1 MAKRNVQTIAA
12 LVAAIV
18 FIAVIYLLYTGKWC
32 ISSSSSDEG
41 YSACAQHPFGN
52 QPAPGS
58 FPSDVHIAK
67 LRKMA
72 ASNPAGQ
79 FLFNV
84 LMGNGNNGNPGL
96 PQFGLLFCVYTPR
109 MFTGCDD
116 VRPQLANMKLSSD
129 RAKMV
134 MSKLLRSMNN
144 LVNFYYQN
152 GISDPCNRMNLFVQH
167 VQPIRNYI
175 SQISSALANLIP
187 MTVTG
192 EVSLSSQ

>member
-1 MAKRNVQTIAA
+1 MAKRNVQTMVA

-18 FIAVIYLLYTGKWC
+18 FIAVIYLVYTGKWC
-32 ISSSSSDEG
+32 ISTSPSDEG
-41 YSACAQHPFGN
+41 YSGCAPPYGN

-58 FPSDVHIAK
+58 FPSDVHIQE
-67 LRKMA
+67 LRKLA

-109 MFTGCDD
+109 MFTGCED
-116 VRPQLANMKLSSD
+116 VRPHLAHMTLTSD
-129 RAKMV
+129 RAKAL
-134 MSKLLRSMNN
+134 MSKLLRAMNN
-144 LVNFYYQN
+144 LANFYYQN

-167 VQPIRNYI
+167 VQPIRNFI
-175 SQISSALANLIP
+175 AQISSSLADLIP

-192 EVSLSSQ
+192 EVAQ